1 MFSKIKKF
9 LIFIGVFLTLFVV
22 GLLAGVTIY
31 SFIKVPNVESLEN
44 YAPPEATQIF
54 DRNGKLITT
63 LYDSENRVVVPLKD
77 IPKNLRD
84 AVIAV
89 EDSRFYSEIG
99 FDPIGITRAFFADVM
114 HRREIEGGSTLT
126 QQLVKNIYLTPQQTL
141 MRKLVE
147 LVISIRVDLTL
158 SKDKIL
164 ELYLNEIYLGHGT
177 NGVQAASK
185 YYFNKDVK
193 NLNLAESAMLAGL
206 ISAPEYYSPVRNFK
220 LAKERQKI
228 VLNRMVDVGYI
239 TKSQATEAYNQTIDI
254 VHSNTRWGGI
264 APYFV
269 DHILQEMAKKYGYN
283 EVYTGGLKIYT
294 TLDYNMQE
302 EADKLVKDYVKKYSY
317 LHVSEGA
324 LVAIDP
330 QNGEIRAYV
339 GGTSYEKSQFD
350 RVIMAERQPGSSFK
364 PFVYLTALEEG
375 LGPNT
380 VLSDTPITYQTPEG
394 PWSPQ
399 NYERTFM
406 GNIPMWE
413 ALMLSRNVPSVKLLD
428 MVGVENAIKTAR
440 KAGIK
445 SHLNANLALALG
457 ASDVNLLEMTSA
469 YGVFAN
475 RGIRVEPI
483 FITKVV
489 DRNGKV
495 LEENK
500 PIPQRVFEEKYIS
513 VLDGMLTN
521 VILHGTGMAANIGRP
536 AAGKT
541 GTTDDFRNAW
551 FMGFTPN
558 MVCGVWVG
566 NDDNS
571 PMNGV
576 VGGFIP
582 AEIWAGFMK
591 YALAGTPVAYF
602 PKSSESIGS
611 SNGNEVSVWI
621 CSGSDKLAT
630 DKCPNPI
637 LKSFPKDKAPTEYD
651 SRYPGTPY
659 VPTEEKSK
667 ANTGGKP
674 KNSNENNNP
683 AVIPKHE
690 GNSIIVLPQR

>member
-1 MFSKIKKF
+1 MLNKVKRFA
-9 LIFIGVFLTLFVV
+9 IFIGIFLTLFIV

-63 LYDSENRVVVPLKD
+63 LYDSENRIVVPLKD
-77 IPKNLRD
+77 IPKSLQD
-84 AVIAV
+84 AVIAI

-99 FDPIGITRAFFADVM
+99 FDPIGIIRAFITDVV
-114 HRREIEGGSTLT
+114 HGREVEGGSTLT
-126 QQLVKNIYLTPQQTL
+126 QQLVKNIYLTPQQTI

-147 LVISIRVDLTL
+147 LVLAIRVDLTL
-158 SKDKIL
+158 SKPKIL

-177 NGVQAASK
+177 NGVEAASK

-193 NLNLAESAMLAGL
+193 DLNLAESAMLAGL
-206 ISAPEYYSPVRNFK
+206 ISAPEYYSPVRNFE

-228 VLNRMVDVGYI
+228 VLNRMVDVGFI
-239 TKSQATEAYNQTIDI
+239 TKAQAEEAYKQPIKI
-254 VHSNTRWGGI
+254 AHSNSKWGGI

-269 DHILQEMAKKYGYN
+269 DHVLQEMAKKYGYN

-294 TLDYNMQE
+294 TLDYKMQE
-302 EADKLVKDYVKKYSY
+302 EADNLVKEYVNKYKY

-339 GGTSYEKSQFD
+339 GGVSYEKSQFD
-350 RVIMAERQPGSSFK
+350 RVIMAERQPGSAFK

-375 LGPNT
+375 MTPDT
-380 VLSDTPITYQTPEG
+380 MLSDTPVTYPTPEG

-399 NYERTFM
+399 NYDRTFM

-413 ALMLSRNVPSVKLLD
+413 ALMLSRNVPSVKLLAK
-428 MVGVENAIKTAR
+428 VGVENAIKTAR

-445 SHLNANLALALG
+445 SPLSPNLALVLG
-457 ASDVNLLEMTSA
+457 ASDVNLLELTSA

-483 FITKVV
+483 FVTKVL

-500 PIPQRVFEEKYIS
+500 PIPQRVFDEKYIA
-513 VLDGMLTN
+513 VLDNMLAN

-551 FMGFTPN
+551 FIGFTPN
-558 MVCGVWVG
+558 LVCGVWVG

-571 PMNGV
+571 PMYGV
-576 VGGFIP
+576 VGGSIP
-582 AEIWAGFMK
+582 AEIWASFMK
-591 YALAGTPVAYF
+591 SALAGTPVAYF
-602 PKSSESIGS
+602 PKSSEPIGS
-611 SNGNEVSVWI
+611 PGNSEVSVWV
-621 CSGSDKLAT
+621 CGDSDKLAT

-637 LKSFPKDKAPTEYD
+637 LKSFPKDKVPTEYD
-651 SRYPGTPY
+651 NRYPGGPY
-659 VPTEEKSK
+659 VPKEK
-667 ANTGGKP
+667 KP
-674 KNSNENNNP
+674 KENPTEGTQGSTEKNKPVNL
-683 AVIPKHE
+683 PKHE
-690 GNSIIVLPQR
+690 NNAIIVLPQR